1 LALIVLARG
10 WISLLLAAALHCAAA
25 RCCRVK
31 VTYPVH
37 CLLFVNN
44 RLPVVLLFV
53 KRNIELRLTEPATSR
68 ILTIEEFEED
78 NTILNKGGSYN
89 DTIPGA

>member
-1 LALIVLARG
+1 MALIVLARR
-10 WISLLLAAALHCAAA
+10 WISLLLAAALHCSAA

-31 VTYPVH
+31 VTYPVQ
-37 CLLFVNN
+37 CLLFVTN

-53 KRNIELRLTEPATSR
+53 KRNSILRLTERAVSR
-68 ILTIEEFEED
+68 ILTREEIEED
-78 NTILNKGGSYN
+78 NIPNKGGSYN

>member
-1 LALIVLARG
+1 MALIVLARG

-31 VTYPVH
+31 VTYPVQ
-37 CLLFVNN
+37 CLLFVIN

-53 KRNIELRLTEPATSR
+53 KRNSILCLTVRASSR

-78 NTILNKGGSYN
+78 DTIPNKGGSCN